1 MQQFSVFNSLVFLRM
16 FPSCF
21 LPFGVCSA
29 RFCSFSRNVLRSWIS
44 LRRTEGE
51 QMEAKGAGREAGRI
65 ADVRFLM
72 QSAWGDGDGGLP
84 AVGHSVRR
92 AADGRREHVDIIP
105 P

>member
-1 MQQFSVFNSLVFLRM
+1 
-16 FPSCF
+16 
-21 LPFGVCSA
+21 
-29 RFCSFSRNVLRSWIS
+29 
-44 LRRTEGE
+44 
-51 QMEAKGAGREAGRI
+51 MEAKGAGREAGRI